1 MISKSMLGKLKE
13 FGLNSYEA
21 KTWAALLLKGTATAG
36 SLSEIAG
43 VPRSRCYDVLESLE
57 KRGFIIAKLGRPIK
71 YIAVSPEEAVERL
84 KDQLRKNTE
93 EQIDLINEMKKAP
106 LMDELNK
113 LHTSGMENVK
123 PEELTGVLRHEKNIY
138 NHLSS
143 MIRTSSAEVLISSD
157 AQSLNEKSYFIKD
170 ALKAHKNT
178 PKIRILTD
186 APLSS
191 EAMKLLKPLAEI
203 KTTDA
208 VSKFC
213 ITDKAAA
220 MFLTEGVD
228 AMNESAIWINST
240 HLVKGLHDLFEA
252 KWMSS

>member
-1 MISKSMLGKLKE
+1 MLGKLKE

-57 KRGFIIAKLGRPIK
+57 KRGFIIAKIGRPIK
-71 YIAVSPEEAVERL
+71 YIAVSPEQAIERL
-84 KDQLRKNTE
+84 KEQLRKNSE
-93 EQIDLINEMKKAP
+93 EQIAMIDEMKNAEI
-106 LMDELNK
+106 MHELNK
-113 LHTSGMENVK
+113 LHTSGMEGIK

-143 MIRTSSAEVLISSD
+143 MIRTSVNEVLISSD
-157 AQSLNEKSYFIKD
+157 ANSLNEKSYFIKD
-170 ALKAHKNT
+170 AMKNLEKK

-186 APLSS
+186 APLSK
-191 EAMKLLKPLAEI
+191 EAMALLKPLAEI
-203 KTTDA
+203 KTVST

-220 MFLTEGVD
+220 LFLTQHVD
-228 AMNESAIWINST
+228 AMNESAIWVNSA
-240 HLVKGLHDLFEA
+240 HMVKGLHDLFEA

>member
-1 MISKSMLGKLKE
+1 MITKSMLGKLKE

-84 KDQLRKNTE
+84 KEQLRKNTE
-93 EQIDLINEMKKAP
+93 EQIALIDEMKDAP
-106 LMDELNK
+106 IMDELNK
-113 LHTSGMENVK
+113 LHGSGMVNIK
-123 PEELTGVLRHEKNIY
+123 PEELTGVLKNEKNIY
-138 NHLSS
+138 NHISS
-143 MIRTSSAEVLISSD
+143 MIRTSKTEVLISAD
-157 AQSLNEKSYFIKD
+157 AASLNNKSYFIKD
-170 ALKAHKNT
+170 AVKSLSKK

-186 APLSS
+186 APLSK
-191 EAMKLLKPLAEI
+191 EAMALLEPLAEI
-203 KTTDA
+203 KTA
-208 VSKFC
+208 PSVSKFC
-213 ITDKAAA
+213 ITEQAAA
-220 MFLTEGVD
+220 MFLTNGVD
-228 AMNESAIWINST
+228 AMNESAIWVNSD